1 MFQRSAEMAIYAKM
15 EETYGVIAA
24 PTVSADVFKV
34 HDVVLKA
41 LDGETERD
49 ESAQNAW
56 GSSEIFHVG
65 TFVSLEFKMSICGAG
80 TAGSEPEWGFF
91 HKICGYA
98 VTIDV
103 GVDARYSLISAD
115 GDSATLFVNVGGTR
129 HPMTGVRG
137 EVTRHFD
144 AKKRPYFQ
152 YKLKGLWN
160 APVAKTVINPDF
172 TGYQRPV
179 PVGNEYTT
187 ASLHGVSLA
196 LISHMYANNN
206 SVEFIDVPGYAGI
219 DVNDREPGGDITF
232 LAPAID
238 TTNWFTIAKAGT
250 QGALILE
257 HAGTDAGDGNHVRFE
272 NPNTQLIQPDYTTV
286 LGGKVGIKANLNML
300 AGADTAGNDEELIIV
315 S

>member
-1 MFQRSAEMAIYAKM
+1 MFQRSAEMTIYGKM
-15 EETYGVIAA
+15 EDTYGVLAA
-24 PTVSADVFKV
+24 PALPADVLKV
-34 HDVVLKA
+34 FDVVLKA

-49 ESAQNAW
+49 ETAQNAW

-65 TFVSLEFKMSICGAG
+65 SFVSLEFKMSVCGAG
-80 TAGSEPEWGFF
+80 AAGDEPEWGFF

-98 VTIDV
+98 ATVTALTDV
-103 GVDARYSLISAD
+103 RYSLISAD
-115 GDSATLFVNVGGTR
+115 GNSATVFVNVGGTR

-144 AKKRPYFQ
+144 AKKRPYWQ

-187 ASLHGVSLA
+187 ASLHGTPLA
-196 LISHMYANNN
+196 LISHMYGNNN
-206 SVEFIDVPGYAGI
+206 AVEYIDVPGYEGI
-219 DVNDREPGGDITF
+219 DINDREPGGDVTF
-232 LAPAID
+232 LAPDIGVKD
-238 TTNWFTIAKAGT
+238 WFTTAKAGT
-250 QGALILE
+250 RGPLVVDHGTGDGA
-257 HAGTDAGDGNHVRFE
+257 GNHVRFE

-300 AGADTAGNDEELIIV
+300 AGAATAGNDEELIIV